1 MSVQPLHIPAFRPLT
16 RPFYMPLAF
25 ALGGVVLALS
35 LMPITEAFLPR
46 LLLFYVGASLA
57 YGLMPFVRRGD
68 ELRVLR
74 RSNDHKAAI
83 AAFRERREPTF
94 TRS

>member
-1 MSVQPLHIPAFRPLT
+1 LD
-16 RPFYMPLAF
+16 
-25 ALGGVVLALS
+25 LS
-35 LMPITEAFLPR
+35 PEESGKIW
-46 LLLFYVGASLA
+46 
-57 YGLMPFVRRGD
+57 GD